1 MENKLKFSFS
11 IRGTLEKVAS
21 CPTGV
26 YYVDVENKI
35 YFFEPAKGLDA
46 KAARFTAM
54 TMAALAA
61 AADVKGAQFIE
72 AIYEKCNAIKDKYVV
87 KDGDTYKYD
96 ATLNGE
102 LSELVR
108 TKYGSL
114 YGCKEEKVF
123 YFKSNHP
130 GFLRDIEKDK
140 FLEGIQRDLKSD
152 DEETRI
158 GATLVTEIFDDWC
171 ELDPD
176 DIVEE

>member
-11 IRGTLEKVAS
+11 VRGTLEKVAS
-21 CPTGV
+21 CPMGV

-35 YFFEPAKGLDA
+35 YFFEPAKDLDA
-46 KAARFTAM
+46 RAARLTAM

-61 AADVKGAQFIE
+61 AAGVEGGQLIGT
-72 AIYEKCNAIKDKYVV
+72 IYEKCSAIKDKYVV

-96 ATLNGE
+96 VTVDGE

-114 YGCKEEKVF
+114 YGCKEEKTF

-140 FLEGIQRDLKSD
+140 FLEGIQRDLESD
-152 DEETRI
+152 NEETRT
-158 GATLVTEIFDDWC
+158 GATLVTEILEDWC